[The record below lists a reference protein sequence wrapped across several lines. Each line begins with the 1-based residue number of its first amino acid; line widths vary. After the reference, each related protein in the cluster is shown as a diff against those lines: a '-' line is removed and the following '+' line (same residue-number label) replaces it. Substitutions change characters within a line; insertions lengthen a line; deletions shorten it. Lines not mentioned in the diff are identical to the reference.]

1 MSNIKTITEMLWSG
15 SNDATFQAASG
26 SLTQEREDIEGE
38 NQIDY
43 IPIVQLLQKKIDELV
58 EEVNTLKNQ

>member
-15 SNDATFQAASG
+15 SNDTTFQVASG

-58 EEVNTLKNQ
+58 EEVNILKNQ

>member
-26 SLTQEREDIEGE
+26 SLTQEGE
-38 NQIDY
+38 NQTDY
-43 IPIVQLLQKKIDELV
+43 IPTIQLLQKKIDELI
-58 EEVNTLKNQ
+58 EEVNILKNQ